1 MGRAVWSI
9 IFTDPPTHVTVL
21 MEKKS
26 AIEFPL
32 DVDGSKGFPGTG
44 WLNLQIASPG
54 HRERNPPMDE
64 VVGAEDQT
72 PPFQAV
78 FQDGAAVVGDR
89 GRFGEL
95 ELSGYGM
102 REGKGLVLRDYE
114 SLYLLYAKKL
124 QLKDGSG
131 QEIDFEKLADMTQ
144 KAARDAWTK
153 FMIYRDL
160 RSRGYVVREGFGF
173 GTDLRVY
180 ERGDYP
186 KKPAKY
192 VVFALDEGIEKPMGE
207 LQKSVGEMSKMGKEA
222 IIAVIERRGE
232 VIYYKVSK
240 ARF

>member
-1 MGRAVWSI
+1 MGEASFPEEQVQPFNAVLA
-9 IFTDPPTHVTVL
+9 D
-21 MEKKS
+21 
-26 AIEFPL
+26 
-32 DVDGSKGFPGTG
+32 D
-44 WLNLQIASPG
+44 
-54 HRERNPPMDE
+54 
-64 VVGAEDQT
+64 
-72 PPFQAV
+72 
-78 FQDGAAVVGDR
+78 AALVIDR

-95 ELSGYGM
+95 EESGYGS
-102 REGKGLVLRDYE
+102 KGDKVLVLRDFE
-114 SLYLLYAKKL
+114 ALYLLYAGKL
-124 QLKDGSG
+124 DLKGQSG
-131 QEIDFEKLADMTQ
+131 EGVTFERLAELTQ
-144 KAARDAWTK
+144 KRASDSWTK

-192 VVFALDEGIEKPMGE
+192 VVFALDEGIEKGMGE
-207 LQKSVGEMSKMGKEA
+207 LQKSVKEMARMGKEA